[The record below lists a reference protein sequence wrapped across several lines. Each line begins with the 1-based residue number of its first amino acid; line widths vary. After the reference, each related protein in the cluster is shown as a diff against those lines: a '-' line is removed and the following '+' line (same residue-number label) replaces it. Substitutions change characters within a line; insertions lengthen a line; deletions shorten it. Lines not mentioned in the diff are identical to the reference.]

1 MFLFV
6 RALTAEEKKDDVWMR
21 EEMLNI
27 YMYKS

>member
-6 RALTAEEKKDDVWMR
+6 RELTAEEEKDDVWMR

>member
-6 RALTAEEKKDDVWMR
+6 RALTAEEEKDDVWMR
-21 EEMLNI
+21 EEMLNV